1 MRGIRWFCFM
11 LILILPLLSLPSA
24 GASAASPGDAVP
36 PELVEWPESPPERMT
51 PPETPQERMAQSET
65 TPELIA
71 LPDASPTLMAWLETP
86 PSPQPRLRALLIG
99 CDHFVSLEDTW
110 PAADNNLRML
120 SDTLM
125 TDQRRYALI
134 RSYSSSIATV
144 EAFEEAVRS
153 AFENARDEDVSLLY
167 ISTHGVNDDSGGEI
181 RAGVLLSDG
190 EQEALLEAAA
200 LQEILNTIPGK
211 KVLILDACNSGALIG
226 KGLHASPDQA
236 CFTGTDYKVLC
247 SAGGS
252 EASWYY
258 QSAQNAASDG
268 ASYFA
273 TVLAYGLGNQGDF
286 AADRNQDGLITLE
299 ETYAFL
305 YENYAASTPQV
316 YPQRD
321 DFILFAYDVNRP
333 WAVTQAIT
341 DITFEDTLLTAGQSE
356 VTFSFTVQRQVELYY
371 QIVYHRDGGW
381 QFGQAQH
388 YLDGEQL
395 DGTVRPGRKERT
407 LSLDTGALDAYGYAM
422 SQMIT
427 REGEQTVF
435 QGARLLCVQ
444 PAEGEVQL
452 SVTTGTA
459 FVPRLGEE
467 MPIFV
472 QHDVPCGLT
481 VNVVDADGKV
491 VRRLAYDAPTRP
503 QQIIPN
509 ASTFYWDGLLTSGDT
524 APAGTYAVVVRVR
537 LGDQTF
543 TARSEAFELLEEP
556 TETRVDPIH
565 PNEER

>member
-1 MRGIRWFCFM
+1 MRGKRWIGG
-11 LILILPLLSLPSA
+11 ILAFLALLLTPLSA
-24 GASAASPGDAVP
+24 GASEAPAFAAP
-36 PELVEWPESPPERMT
+36 PALTERTEMPPD
-51 PPETPQERMAQSET
+51 S
-65 TPELIA
+65 
-71 LPDASPTLMAWLETP
+71 
-86 PSPQPRLRALLIG
+86 QPRLRALLIG
-99 CDHFVSLEDTW
+99 CDHFVSQEDTW

-125 TDQRRYALI
+125 LDQRRYALI

-144 EAFEEAVRS
+144 EAFAEAVRS
-153 AFENARDEDVSLLY
+153 AFESAGEEDVSLLY
-167 ISTHGVNDDSGGEI
+167 ISTHGVYDESGVDVLS
-181 RAGVLLSDG
+181 GVLLSDG
-190 EQEALLEAAA
+190 EEETLLGAAA
-200 LQEILNTIPGK
+200 LQEILGTIPGK

-226 KGLHASPDQA
+226 KGLNVFPEQVF
-236 CFTGTDYKVLC
+236 FTGPDFKVLC
-247 SAGGS
+247 SAGGN

-321 DFILFAYDVNRP
+321 DFVLFAYDVNRP

-371 QIVYHRDGGW
+371 QIVYHRDGVW

-395 DGTVRPGRKERT
+395 DGTVLPGRNERT
-407 LSLDTGALDAYGYAM
+407 LSLDTGEQDAYGYAM
-422 SQMIT
+422 IQMIT

-444 PAEGEVQL
+444 PAEGEAQVA
-452 SVTTGTA
+452 VTTGAA
-459 FVPRLGEE
+459 FIPGQGQEL
-467 MPIFV
+467 PILV

-481 VNVVDADGKV
+481 VNVVDAEGKV
-491 VRRLAYDAPTRP
+491 ARRLAYDAPTRP
-503 QQIIPN
+503 QQIVPN
-509 ASTFYWDGLLTSGDT
+509 ASTFYWDGRLTSGDA
-524 APAGTYAVVVRVR
+524 APVGTYAVVVRVR

-543 TARSEAFELLEEP
+543 TVCSPAVELLEDAPEN
-556 TETRVDPIH
+556 RVSSVSQEGNRFH
-565 PNEER
+565 PLDQ

>member
-1 MRGIRWFCFM
+1 MRGIRWICFM
-11 LILILPLLSLPSA
+11 LAILIPLLSLPSA
-24 GASAASPGDAVP
+24 GASDEIADAAPREP
-36 PELVEWPESPPERMT
+36 MEQT
-51 PPETPQERMAQSET
+51 
-65 TPELIA
+65 
-71 LPDASPTLMAWLETP
+71 ETP
-86 PSPQPRLRALLIG
+86 PGAAPRLRALLIG

-153 AFENARDEDVSLLY
+153 AFENAGGEDVSLLY
-167 ISTHGVNDDSGGEI
+167 ISTHGVYDDSGDTI
-181 RAGVLLSDG
+181 VSGVLLSDG
-190 EQEALLEAAA
+190 EKEALLDAAA
-200 LQEILNTIPGK
+200 LQRILDAVPGR
-211 KVLILDACNSGALIG
+211 KVLILDACNSGAMIG
-226 KGLHASPDQA
+226 KGMSVFPAPVY
-236 CFTGTDYKVLC
+236 FTGTDYKVLC

-321 DFILFAYDVNRP
+321 EFVLFAYDMDRA

-341 DITFEDTLLTAGQSE
+341 DLTFEDTLLTAGQSE

-381 QFGQAQH
+381 QFDQAQH

-395 DGTVRPGRKERT
+395 DGTVLPGRKERT
-407 LSLDTGALDAYGYAM
+407 LSLDTGEQDAYGYAM
-422 SQMIT
+422 LQMIT
-427 REGEQTVF
+427 REEGQAVF

-444 PAEGEVQL
+444 PAEGEAHLDVA
-452 SVTTGTA
+452 VGDA
-459 FVPRLGEE
+459 FVPLRGEE

-472 QHDVPCGLT
+472 RHDVPCGLT
-481 VNVVDADGKV
+481 VSVVDADGKV
-491 VRRLAYDAPTRP
+491 ARRLAYDAPTRP

-509 ASTFYWDGLLTSGDT
+509 ASAFYWDGRLTNGDT
-524 APAGTYAVVVRVR
+524 APAGTYTAVVRVR
-537 LGDQTF
+537 LGAQTF
-543 TARSEAFELLEEP
+543 TAQSQAFVLLEEMP
-556 TETRVDPIH
+556 NTAVNKPGPGEDRRH
-565 PNEER
+565 PLDQ